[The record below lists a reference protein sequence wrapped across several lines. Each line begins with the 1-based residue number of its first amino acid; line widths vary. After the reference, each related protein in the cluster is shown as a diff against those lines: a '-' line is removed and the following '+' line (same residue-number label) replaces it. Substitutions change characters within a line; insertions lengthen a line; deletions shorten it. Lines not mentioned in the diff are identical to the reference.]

1 MLFAGGAFLGIR
13 YALFLLFLPVMAGI
27 VFPVLSIIMFVSCVG
42 FKVTGIKA
50 ATVTHRESHQYNV
63 ENNYN
68 KTLTRTTDHVTIR
81 IDETGDEVS
90 VITDPE
96 TQMHCILIKGLAS

>member
-1 MLFAGGAFLGIR
+1 M
-13 YALFLLFLPVMAGI
+13 
-27 VFPVLSIIMFVSCVG
+27 G

-68 KTLTRTTDHVTIR
+68 KTLTRTTDRVTIR
-81 IDETGDEVS
+81 IDEIGDEVS
-90 VITDPE
+90 VVTDPE
-96 TQMHCILIKGLAS
+96 TQMHCILIKRSGFLRPRPVLKYCPRNNTTSLCITLLYLQKSSVYYIL